1 MKNIK
6 ESILLKFL
14 CYVFIPIMIFILA
27 ISIVDVSIT
36 SQYGQMDG
44 PEEYIETEEFGREYL
59 ISLIY
64 KVEDISKDKK
74 KSKVI
79 EENTLREETS
89 ETSGISESPETSE
102 TSDTSETSEAPETSQ
117 TLNENIYDNYNE
129 IEDESYEYPVYYEVS
144 NYTYSRVS
152 TFINYIIIDKEN
164 GNMFTNIKSNNYPEE
179 INKLKA
185 EKTNWSYQDGNITTN
200 INTINQESA
209 KYITDSYYSVENF
222 EGYEVYSN
230 IDPSSLTYS
239 NSLYVQQVVYDLF
252 KGHENLPAYLIP
264 LSSIL
269 IIVMVVYLIWA
280 TGHEKGKDGIQLNSI
295 DKISYEIISIVIM
308 TIIGMMMSFAV
319 ASVESQ
325 IPQKILVSVFLI
337 CYLIGYACLALWV
350 STTIRRL
357 KAKQFIRSFLTYK
370 VCRWIV
376 VTTKKIFR
384 KVTDKQN
391 TNRKITIIYWGFVG
405 ISVILACTIWSGIG
419 FLILIAF
426 WGWVYYKLVQYNKKI
441 QKINEALKN
450 IYNGNPNV
458 KLNEEELEGTL
469 KNMAKYINDIAGG
482 FTNAI
487 EQSLKSERLKTELIT
502 NVSHD
507 IKTPLTSIINYV
519 DLLKKQEINNAQI
532 EQYIAVLDKKSQRLK
547 KLIEDLVEASKVS
560 SGNVK
565 LNIEIINLKELLNQ
579 TIGEFEDKLE
589 KKNLKIE
596 MDLPNE
602 NVLIKADNRYLYRVI
617 ENVFSNVSKYALEG
631 SRVYINLHKD
641 GNDVNLEIKN
651 ISKDKLNISAE
662 ELMQR
667 FVRGD
672 KSRYTEGSGL
682 GLSIAESLTELQGGK
697 FKIDID
703 GDLFKV
709 ELKWKLI

>member
-1 MKNIK
+1 MENIR

-14 CYVFIPIMIFILA
+14 CYILIPIMIFVLA
-27 ISIVDVSIT
+27 ISIINVSIT
-36 SQYGQMDG
+36 SQYGEMEG

-59 ISLIY
+59 LTLIY
-64 KVEDISKDKK
+64 NVRDIRRDK
-74 KSKVI
+74 SRMQI
-79 EENTLREETS
+79 NTESETASETS
-89 ETSGISESPETSE
+89 ETAVETTEE
-102 TSDTSETSEAPETSQ
+102 TP
-117 TLNENIYDNYNE
+117 YDNYSE
-129 IEDESYEYPVYYEVS
+129 IEDESYEYPVYYEVI
-144 NYTYSRVS
+144 NYNNTMISQY
-152 TFINYIIIDKEN
+152 INYIIIDKEN
-164 GNMFTNIKSNNYPEE
+164 GNMFTNIRSNNYPEE
-179 INKLKA
+179 MNKLKS
-185 EKTNWSYQDGNITTN
+185 EKKNWSYQEGNITTN
-200 INTINQESA
+200 IDSINQEST
-209 KYITDSYYSVENF
+209 KYMTSSTYSTDNF

-230 IDPSSLTYS
+230 IDPSTLNYS
-239 NSLYVQQVVYDLF
+239 NSLYVQQTVYNMF
-252 KGHENLPAYLIP
+252 KGHENLPVYLIP
-264 LSSIL
+264 LSAISI
-269 IIVMVVYLIWA
+269 IIMIVYLIWA
-280 TGHEKGKDGIQLNSI
+280 TGHEKGKEGIQLNSI

-308 TIIGMMMSFAV
+308 LVIGMMMSFVV
-319 ASVESQ
+319 ASIESQ
-325 IPQKILVSVFLI
+325 IPQRILMSVFLL
-337 CYLIGYACLALWV
+337 CYLIGYACLAVWL

-370 VCRWIV
+370 VCRWIK
-376 VTTKKIFR
+376 VTLEKIFR

-391 TNRKITIIYWGFVG
+391 TNRKITIIYWGFVA
-405 ISVILACTIWSGIG
+405 ISIILACFLWSGIG

-426 WGWVYYKLVQYNKKI
+426 WIWAYYKLLQYNKKL
-441 QKINEALKN
+441 QKINESLRN
-450 IYNGNPNV
+450 IYEGNPNV

-469 KNMAKYINDIAGG
+469 KIMAKYINDIAGG

-519 DLLKKQEINNAQI
+519 DLLKKEDIQNAQI

-565 LNIEIINLKELLNQ
+565 LNMEVINLKELLNQ

-589 KKNLKIE
+589 KKNLKME
-596 MDLPNE
+596 MDLPSE

-617 ENVFSNVSKYALEG
+617 ENVFSNISKYALEG
-631 SRVYINLHKD
+631 SRVYIK
-641 GNDVNLEIKN
+641 LEKQKEEVYLEFKN

-709 ELKWKLI
+709 EIKWKNE

>member
-1 MKNIK
+1 MQDIK

-14 CYVFIPIMIFILA
+14 CYILIPIMIFVLA
-27 ISIVDVSIT
+27 VSIIDVSIT
-36 SQYGQMDG
+36 SQYGEMKG
-44 PEEYIETEEFGREYL
+44 PEEYVETEEFGREYL
-59 ISLIY
+59 LTLIY
-64 KVEDISKDKK
+64 NVRDIRRDK
-74 KSKVI
+74 SRMQI
-79 EENTLREETS
+79 NTES
-89 ETSGISESPETSE
+89 ETSSETYETAEEPIEESP
-102 TSDTSETSEAPETSQ
+102 
-117 TLNENIYDNYNE
+117 YDNYSE
-129 IEDESYEYPVYYEVS
+129 IEDESYEYPVYYEIINYRNTMVS
-144 NYTYSRVS
+144 QY
-152 TFINYIIIDKEN
+152 INYIIIDKEN
-164 GNMFTNIKSNNYPEE
+164 GNMFTNIRSNNYPEE
-179 INKLKA
+179 INKLKS
-185 EKTNWSYQDGNITTN
+185 EKTNWSYQDGNIKTN
-200 INTINQESA
+200 IDSINQEST
-209 KYITDSYYSVENF
+209 KYMTSSSYSTDNF

-230 IDPSSLTYS
+230 IDPNTLNYS
-239 NSLYVQQVVYDLF
+239 NSLYVQQTVYNIF
-252 KGHENLPAYLIP
+252 KGHENLPTYLIP
-264 LSSIL
+264 LSAISI
-269 IIVMVVYLIWA
+269 IIMIVYLIWA
-280 TGHEKGKDGIQLNSI
+280 TGHEKGKEGIQLNSI
-295 DKISYEIISIVIM
+295 DRISYEVISIVIM
-308 TIIGMMMSFAV
+308 FVIGMMMSFAI
-319 ASVESQ
+319 ASIESQ
-325 IPQKILVSVFLI
+325 IPKRILISVFLL
-337 CYLIGYACLALWV
+337 CYLIGYACLAVWV

-370 VCRWIV
+370 VCRWIK
-376 VTTKKIFR
+376 VTIEKIFK
-384 KVTDKQN
+384 KVTDKEN
-391 TNRKITIIYWGFVG
+391 TNRKLTIIYWGFVV
-405 ISVILACTIWSGIG
+405 ISIILACFIWSGIG

-426 WGWVYYKLVQYNKKI
+426 WIWAYYKLLQYNKKL
-441 QKINEALKN
+441 QKINEALRN
-450 IYNGNPNV
+450 IYEGNPNV

-469 KNMAKYINDIAGG
+469 KIMAKYINDIAGG

-519 DLLKKQEINNAQI
+519 DLLKKEDINNAQI

-565 LNIEIINLKELLNQ
+565 LNMEVINLKELLNQ
-579 TIGEFEDKLE
+579 SIGEFEDKLE

-617 ENVFSNVSKYALEG
+617 ENVFSNISKYALEG
-631 SRVYINLHKD
+631 SRVYIK
-641 GNDVNLEIKN
+641 LEKQKEEVYLEFKN

-697 FKIDID
+697 FKINID

-709 ELKWKLI
+709 EIKWKSER

>member
-1 MKNIK
+1 MQNAK

-14 CYVFIPIMIFILA
+14 CYIFIPIMIFILA
-27 ISIVDVSIT
+27 ISIIDVSIT
-36 SQYGQMDG
+36 SQYGEMEG

-59 ISLIY
+59 LTLIY
-64 KVEDISKDKK
+64 NVRDIRRDKNRMQMD
-74 KSKVI
+74 I
-79 EENTLREETS
+79 ESESTS
-89 ETSGISESPETSE
+89 ETYETASEITEET
-102 TSDTSETSEAPETSQ
+102 P
-117 TLNENIYDNYNE
+117 YDNYNE
-129 IEDESYEYPVYYEVS
+129 IEDESYEYPVYYEVI
-144 NYTYSRVS
+144 NYNNTRISQY
-152 TFINYIIIDKEN
+152 INYIIIDKEN
-164 GNMFTNIKSNNYPEE
+164 GDMFTNIRSNNYPEE
-179 INKLKA
+179 INKLKS
-185 EKTNWSYQDGNITTN
+185 EKKNWSYQDGNITTN
-200 INTINQESA
+200 INSINQEST
-209 KYITDSYYSVENF
+209 KYMTSSTYSTDNF

-230 IDPSSLTYS
+230 IDPNTLNYS
-239 NSLYVQQVVYDLF
+239 NSLYVQQTVYNMF
-252 KGHENLPAYLIP
+252 KGHENLPTYLIP
-264 LSSIL
+264 LSAISI
-269 IIVMVVYLIWA
+269 IIMIVYLIWA
-280 TGHEKGKDGIQLNSI
+280 TGHEKGKEGIQLNSI

-308 TIIGMMMSFAV
+308 FVIGMMMSFAI

-325 IPQKILVSVFLI
+325 IPQRILMSVFLL
-337 CYLIGYACLALWV
+337 CYLIGYACLAVWV

-370 VCRWIV
+370 VCRWIKI
-376 VTTKKIFR
+376 TIEKIFR
-384 KVTDKQN
+384 KVTDKEN
-391 TNRKITIIYWGFVG
+391 ANRKITIMYWGFVA
-405 ISVILACTIWSGIG
+405 ISIILACTMWSGIG
-419 FLILIAF
+419 LLVLIAF
-426 WGWVYYKLVQYNKKI
+426 WVWTYYKLLQYNKKV
-441 QKINEALKN
+441 QKINEALRN
-450 IYNGNPNV
+450 IYEGNPNV

-469 KNMAKYINDIAGG
+469 KIMAKYINDIAGG

-519 DLLKKQEINNAQI
+519 DLLKKEDINNAQI

-565 LNIEIINLKELLNQ
+565 LNMEVINLKELLNQ
-579 TIGEFEDKLE
+579 TIGEFEDKLD

-617 ENVFSNVSKYALEG
+617 ENVFSNISKYALEG
-631 SRVYINLHKD
+631 SRVYIK
-641 GNDVNLEIKN
+641 LEKQKEEVYLEFKN

-709 ELKWKLI
+709 EIKWKEI

>member
-1 MKNIK
+1 MQNAK

-14 CYVFIPIMIFILA
+14 CYIFIPIMIFILA
-27 ISIVDVSIT
+27 ISIIDVSIT
-36 SQYGQMDG
+36 SQYGEMEG

-59 ISLIY
+59 LTLIY
-64 KVEDISKDKK
+64 NVRDIRRDKNRMQMDME
-74 KSKVI
+74 S
-79 EENTLREETS
+79 ESTS
-89 ETSGISESPETSE
+89 ETYETASEITEET
-102 TSDTSETSEAPETSQ
+102 P
-117 TLNENIYDNYNE
+117 YDNYNE
-129 IEDESYEYPVYYEVS
+129 IEDESYEYPVYYEVI
-144 NYTYSRVS
+144 NYNNTRISQY
-152 TFINYIIIDKEN
+152 INYIIIDKEN
-164 GNMFTNIKSNNYPEE
+164 GDMFTNIRSNNYPEE
-179 INKLKA
+179 INKLKS
-185 EKTNWSYQDGNITTN
+185 EKKNWSYQDGNITTN
-200 INTINQESA
+200 INSINQEST
-209 KYITDSYYSVENF
+209 KYMTSSTYSTDNF

-230 IDPSSLTYS
+230 IDPNTLNYS
-239 NSLYVQQVVYDLF
+239 NSLYVQQTVYNMF
-252 KGHENLPAYLIP
+252 KGHENLPTYLIP
-264 LSSIL
+264 LSAISI
-269 IIVMVVYLIWA
+269 IIMIVYLIWA
-280 TGHEKGKDGIQLNSI
+280 TGHEKGKEGIQLNSI

-308 TIIGMMMSFAV
+308 FVIGMMMSFAI

-325 IPQKILVSVFLI
+325 IPQRILMSVFLL
-337 CYLIGYACLALWV
+337 CYLIGYACLAVWV

-370 VCRWIV
+370 VCRWIKI
-376 VTTKKIFR
+376 TIEKIFR
-384 KVTDKQN
+384 KVTDKEN
-391 TNRKITIIYWGFVG
+391 ANRKITIMYWGFVA
-405 ISVILACTIWSGIG
+405 ISIILACTMWSGIG
-419 FLILIAF
+419 LLVLIAF
-426 WGWVYYKLVQYNKKI
+426 WVWTYYKLLQYNKKV
-441 QKINEALKN
+441 QKINEALRN
-450 IYNGNPNV
+450 IYEGNPNV

-469 KNMAKYINDIAGG
+469 KIMAKYINDIAGG

-519 DLLKKQEINNAQI
+519 DLLKKEDINNAQI

-565 LNIEIINLKELLNQ
+565 LNMEVINLKELLNQ

-617 ENVFSNVSKYALEG
+617 ENVFSNISKYALEG
-631 SRVYINLHKD
+631 SRVYIK
-641 GNDVNLEIKN
+641 LEKQKEEVYLEFKN

-709 ELKWKLI
+709 EIKWKEI

>member
-1 MKNIK
+1 MQNIR

-14 CYVFIPIMIFILA
+14 CYIFIPIMIFVLA
-27 ISIVDVSIT
+27 ISIIDVSIT
-36 SQYGQMDG
+36 SQYGEMEG

-59 ISLIY
+59 LTLIY
-64 KVEDISKDKK
+64 NVRDINRDKSRMQINTESETTSKTYET
-74 KSKVI
+74 VP
-79 EENTLREETS
+79 ETTEET
-89 ETSGISESPETSE
+89 P
-102 TSDTSETSEAPETSQ
+102 
-117 TLNENIYDNYNE
+117 YDNYNE
-129 IEDESYEYPVYYEVS
+129 IEDESYQYPVYYEVI
-144 NYTYSRVS
+144 NYNNTRISQY
-152 TFINYIIIDKEN
+152 INYIIIDKEN
-164 GNMFTNIKSNNYPEE
+164 GNMFTNIRSNNYPEE
-179 INKLKA
+179 INKLKT
-185 EKTNWSYQDGNITTN
+185 EKKNWSYQAGNITTN
-200 INTINQESA
+200 INSINQEST
-209 KYITDSYYSVENF
+209 KYMTSSTYSTDNF

-230 IDPSSLTYS
+230 IDPNTLNYS
-239 NSLYVQQVVYDLF
+239 NSLYVQQTVYNIF
-252 KGHENLPAYLIP
+252 KGHESLPAYLIP
-264 LSSIL
+264 LSAISI
-269 IIVMVVYLIWA
+269 IIMIVYLIWA
-280 TGHEKGKDGIQLNSI
+280 TGHEKGKEGIQLNSI
-295 DKISYEIISIVIM
+295 DRISYEIISIVIM
-308 TIIGMMMSFAV
+308 FVIGMMMSFAI
-319 ASVESQ
+319 ASIETQ
-325 IPQKILVSVFLI
+325 IPQRILMSVFLL
-337 CYLIGYACLALWV
+337 CYLIGYACLAVWV

-357 KAKQFIRSFLTYK
+357 KTKQFIRSFLIYK
-370 VCRWIV
+370 ACKWTK
-376 VTTKKIFR
+376 VTIEKIFK

-391 TNRKITIIYWGFVG
+391 TNRKITIMYWGFVG
-405 ISVILACTIWSGIG
+405 ISIILACTMWSGIG
-419 FLILIAF
+419 LLVLIVF
-426 WGWVYYKLVQYNKKI
+426 WIWVYYKLLQYNKKV
-441 QKINEALKN
+441 QKINEALRN
-450 IYNGNPNV
+450 IYEGNPSV

-469 KNMAKYINDIAGG
+469 KIMAKYINDIAGG

-519 DLLKKQEINNAQI
+519 DLLKKEDINNAQI

-565 LNIEIINLKELLNQ
+565 LNMEIINLKELLNQ
-579 TIGEFEDKLE
+579 TVGEFEDKLE

-617 ENVFSNVSKYALEG
+617 ENVFSNISKYALEG
-631 SRVYINLHKD
+631 SRVYIK
-641 GNDVNLEIKN
+641 LEKQREEVYLEFKN

-709 ELKWKLI
+709 EIKWKSEQ

>member
-1 MKNIK
+1 MQNAK

-14 CYVFIPIMIFILA
+14 CYIFIPIMIFILA
-27 ISIVDVSIT
+27 ISIIDVSIT
-36 SQYGQMDG
+36 SQYGEMEG

-59 ISLIY
+59 LTLIY
-64 KVEDISKDKK
+64 NVRDIRRDKNRMQMD
-74 KSKVI
+74 I
-79 EENTLREETS
+79 ESESTS
-89 ETSGISESPETSE
+89 ETYETASEITEET
-102 TSDTSETSEAPETSQ
+102 P
-117 TLNENIYDNYNE
+117 YDNYNE
-129 IEDESYEYPVYYEVS
+129 IEDESYEYPVYYEVI
-144 NYTYSRVS
+144 NYNNTRISQY
-152 TFINYIIIDKEN
+152 INYIIIDKEN
-164 GNMFTNIKSNNYPEE
+164 GDMFTNIRSNNYPEE
-179 INKLKA
+179 INKLKS
-185 EKTNWSYQDGNITTN
+185 EKKNWSYQDGNITTN
-200 INTINQESA
+200 INSINQEST
-209 KYITDSYYSVENF
+209 KYMTSSTYSTDNF

-230 IDPSSLTYS
+230 IDPNTLNYS
-239 NSLYVQQVVYDLF
+239 NSLYVQQTVYNMF
-252 KGHENLPAYLIP
+252 KGHENLPTYLIP
-264 LSSIL
+264 LSAISI
-269 IIVMVVYLIWA
+269 IIMIVYLIWA
-280 TGHEKGKDGIQLNSI
+280 TGHEKGKEGIQLNSI

-308 TIIGMMMSFAV
+308 FVIGMMMSFAI

-325 IPQKILVSVFLI
+325 IPQRILMSVFLL
-337 CYLIGYACLALWV
+337 CYLIGYACLAVWV

-370 VCRWIV
+370 VCRWIKI
-376 VTTKKIFR
+376 TIEKIFR
-384 KVTDKQN
+384 KVTDKEN
-391 TNRKITIIYWGFVG
+391 ANRKITIMYWGFVV
-405 ISVILACTIWSGIG
+405 ISIILACTMWSGIG
-419 FLILIAF
+419 LLVLIAF
-426 WGWVYYKLVQYNKKI
+426 WVWTYYKLLQYNKKV
-441 QKINEALKN
+441 QKINEALRN
-450 IYNGNPNV
+450 IYEGNPNV

-469 KNMAKYINDIAGG
+469 KIMAKYINDIAGG

-519 DLLKKQEINNAQI
+519 DLLKKEDINNAQI

-565 LNIEIINLKELLNQ
+565 LNMEVINLKELLNQ

-596 MDLPNE
+596 MDLPSE

-617 ENVFSNVSKYALEG
+617 ENVFSNISKYALEG
-631 SRVYINLHKD
+631 SRVYIK
-641 GNDVNLEIKN
+641 LEKQKEEVYLEFKN

-709 ELKWKLI
+709 EIKWKEI

>member
-1 MKNIK
+1 MENIR

-14 CYVFIPIMIFILA
+14 CYILIPIMIFILA
-27 ISIVDVSIT
+27 ISIIDVSIT
-36 SQYGQMDG
+36 SQYGEMEG
-44 PEEYIETEEFGREYL
+44 PEEYAETEEFGMEYL
-59 ISLIY
+59 ATLIH
-64 KVEDISKDKK
+64 DIRNIKKDKSQLGK
-74 KSKVI
+74 VTEETTSK
-79 EENTLREETS
+79 TYEETS
-89 ETSGISESPETSE
+89 EMANET
-102 TSDTSETSEAPETSQ
+102 P
-117 TLNENIYDNYNE
+117 YDNYSE
-129 IEDESYEYPVYYEVS
+129 IEDESYDYPVYYEIS
-144 NYTYSRVS
+144 NYNNTRISQY
-152 TFINYIIIDKEN
+152 INYIIIDKEN
-164 GNMFTNIKSNNYPEE
+164 KNMFTNIKSNNYPEE
-179 INKLKA
+179 INKLKT
-185 EKTNWSYQDGNITTN
+185 EKTNWSYQDGNIMTN

-209 KYITDSYYSVENF
+209 KYITSSYYSVDNF

-230 IDPSSLTYS
+230 IDPSTLSYS
-239 NSLYVQQVVYDLF
+239 NSLYVQQTVYNIF
-252 KGHENLPAYLIP
+252 KGHENLPTYLIP
-264 LSSIL
+264 LSTIS
-269 IIVMVVYLIWA
+269 IIVMIVYLIWA
-280 TGHEKGKDGIQLNSI
+280 TGHERGKEGIALNSI

-308 TIIGMMMSFAV
+308 FVIGMMMSFAL
-319 ASVESQ
+319 ASIETQ
-325 IPQKILVSVFLI
+325 IPQKILVSVFLL
-337 CYLIGYACLALWV
+337 CYLIGYACLAVWV

-370 VCRWIV
+370 VCRWIKIMV
-376 VTTKKIFR
+376 EKIFR
-384 KVTDKQN
+384 RVTDKEN
-391 TNRKITIIYWGFVG
+391 TNRKVTIIYWGFVA
-405 ISVILACTIWSGIG
+405 ISIILACFIWSGIG

-426 WGWVYYKLVQYNKKI
+426 WIWAYYKLLQYNKKI
-441 QKINEALKN
+441 QKINEALRN
-450 IYNGNPNV
+450 IYEGNPNV

-469 KNMAKYINDIAGG
+469 KIMAKYINDIAGG

-519 DLLKKQEINNAQI
+519 DLLKKEDIQNAQI

-565 LNIEIINLKELLNQ
+565 LNMEVINLKELLNQ
-579 TIGEFEDKLE
+579 TVGEFEDKLE

-602 NVLIKADNRYLYRVI
+602 NMLIKADNRYLYRVI
-617 ENVFSNVSKYALEG
+617 ENVFSNISKYALEG
-631 SRVYINLHKD
+631 SRVYIK
-641 GNDVNLEIKN
+641 LEKQKEEVYLEFKN

-709 ELKWKLI
+709 EIKWKSEQ

>member
-1 MKNIK
+1 MQNVK
-6 ESILLKFL
+6 EFVLLKFL
-14 CYVFIPIMIFILA
+14 CYILIPIMIFVLA
-27 ISIVDVSIT
+27 ISIIDVSIT
-36 SQYGQMDG
+36 SQYGEMEG

-59 ISLIY
+59 LTLIY
-64 KVEDISKDKK
+64 KVQDINDDK
-74 KSKVI
+74 
-79 EENTLREETS
+79 EEQRINQKTTNTSPTSGMTSESYLTASDTNTETS
-89 ETSGISESPETSE
+89 V
-102 TSDTSETSEAPETSQ
+102 DTSLEKESRNSFSH
-117 TLNENIYDNYNE
+117 YNE
-129 IEDESYEYPVYYEVS
+129 IEDESYEYLVYYEVI
-144 NYTYSRVS
+144 NYNS
-152 TFINYIIIDKEN
+152 TMISQYINYIIIDKET
-164 GNMFTNIKSNNYPEE
+164 GNMFTNIRSNNYPEE
-179 INKLKA
+179 INKLKN
-185 EKTNWSYQDGNITTN
+185 EKTNWSYQDGKITTN
-200 INTINQESA
+200 INMINQEST
-209 KYITDSYYSVENF
+209 KYMTSSTYSTDNF

-230 IDPSSLTYS
+230 IDPSTLNYS
-239 NSLYVQQVVYDLF
+239 NSLYVQQTVYNMF
-252 KGHENLPAYLIP
+252 KGHENLPVYLIP
-264 LSSIL
+264 LSAISI
-269 IIVMVVYLIWA
+269 IIMIVYLIWA
-280 TGHEKGKDGIQLNSI
+280 TGHEKGKEGIQLNSI

-308 TIIGMMMSFAV
+308 FVIGMMMSFAV

-325 IPQKILVSVFLI
+325 IPQRILMSVFLL
-337 CYLIGYACLALWV
+337 CYLIGYACLAVWV

-370 VCRWIV
+370 VCRWIK
-376 VTTKKIFR
+376 VTIQKIFK

-391 TNRKITIIYWGFVG
+391 TNRKITIMYWGFVV
-405 ISVILACTIWSGIG
+405 ISIILACTMWSGIG
-419 FLILIAF
+419 LLVLIAF
-426 WGWVYYKLVQYNKKI
+426 WIWTYYKLLQYNKKL
-441 QKINEALKN
+441 QKINEALRN
-450 IYNGNPNV
+450 IYEGNPNV

-469 KNMAKYINDIAGG
+469 KIMAKYINDIAGG

-519 DLLKKQEINNAQI
+519 DLLKKEEINNAQI

-565 LNIEIINLKELLNQ
+565 LNMEIINLKELLNQ

-602 NVLIKADNRYLYRVI
+602 NVLITADNRYLYRVI
-617 ENVFSNVSKYALEG
+617 ENVFSNISKYALEG
-631 SRVYINLHKD
+631 SRVYIK
-641 GNDVNLEIKN
+641 LEKQKEEVYLEFKN

-709 ELKWKLI
+709 EIKWKSER

>member
-1 MKNIK
+1 MQNVK

-14 CYVFIPIMIFILA
+14 CYIFIPIMIFILSV
-27 ISIVDVSIT
+27 SIIDVSIT
-36 SQYGQMDG
+36 SQYGDMEG

-59 ISLIY
+59 LTLIY
-64 KVEDISKDKK
+64 NVRDIRRDKNRMQMD
-74 KSKVI
+74 I
-79 EENTLREETS
+79 ESESTS
-89 ETSGISESPETSE
+89 ETYETASE
-102 TSDTSETSEAPETSQ
+102 TTEETP
-117 TLNENIYDNYNE
+117 YDNYNE
-129 IEDESYEYPVYYEVS
+129 IEDESYEYPVYYEVI
-144 NYTYSRVS
+144 NYNNTRISQY
-152 TFINYIIIDKEN
+152 INYIIIDKGN
-164 GNMFTNIKSNNYPEE
+164 GNMFTNIRSNNYPEE

-185 EKTNWSYQDGNITTN
+185 EKKNWSYQDGNITTN
-200 INTINQESA
+200 IDSINQEST
-209 KYITDSYYSVENF
+209 KYMTSSSYSTDNF

-230 IDPSSLTYS
+230 IDPNTLNYS
-239 NSLYVQQVVYDLF
+239 NSLYVQQTVYNMF
-252 KGHENLPAYLIP
+252 KGHENLPTYLIP
-264 LSSIL
+264 LSAISI
-269 IIVMVVYLIWA
+269 IIMIVYLIWA
-280 TGHEKGKDGIQLNSI
+280 TGHEKGKEGIQLNSI

-308 TIIGMMMSFAV
+308 FVIGMMMSFAI

-325 IPQKILVSVFLI
+325 IPQRILMSVFLL
-337 CYLIGYACLALWV
+337 CYLIGYACLAVWL

-370 VCRWIV
+370 VCRWIKI
-376 VTTKKIFR
+376 TIEKIFR
-384 KVTDKQN
+384 KVTDKEN
-391 TNRKITIIYWGFVG
+391 ANRKITIMYWGFVV
-405 ISVILACTIWSGIG
+405 ISIILACTMWSGIG
-419 FLILIAF
+419 LLVLIAF
-426 WGWVYYKLVQYNKKI
+426 WIWTYYKLLQYNKKV
-441 QKINEALKN
+441 QKINEALRN
-450 IYNGNPNV
+450 IYEGNPNV
-458 KLNEEELEGTL
+458 KLKEEELEGTL
-469 KNMAKYINDIAGG
+469 KIMAKYINDIAGG

-519 DLLKKQEINNAQI
+519 DLLKKEDINNAQI

-565 LNIEIINLKELLNQ
+565 LNMEVINLKELLNQ

-596 MDLPNE
+596 MDLPSE

-617 ENVFSNVSKYALEG
+617 ENVFSNISKYALEG
-631 SRVYINLHKD
+631 SRVYIK
-641 GNDVNLEIKN
+641 LEKQKEEVYLEFKN

-682 GLSIAESLTELQGGK
+682 GLSIAQSLTELQGGK

-709 ELKWKLI
+709 EIKWKSEQ

>member
-1 MKNIK
+1 MENIR

-14 CYVFIPIMIFILA
+14 CYILIPIMIFILA
-27 ISIVDVSIT
+27 ISIIDVSIT
-36 SQYGQMDG
+36 SQYGEMEG
-44 PEEYIETEEFGREYL
+44 PEEYAETEEFGMEYL
-59 ISLIY
+59 ATLIH
-64 KVEDISKDKK
+64 DIRNIKKDKSQLGK
-74 KSKVI
+74 VTEETTSK
-79 EENTLREETS
+79 TYEETS
-89 ETSGISESPETSE
+89 EMANET
-102 TSDTSETSEAPETSQ
+102 P
-117 TLNENIYDNYNE
+117 YDNYSE
-129 IEDESYEYPVYYEVS
+129 IEDESYDYPVYYEIS
-144 NYTYSRVS
+144 NYNNTRISQY
-152 TFINYIIIDKEN
+152 INYIIIDKEN
-164 GNMFTNIKSNNYPEE
+164 KNMFTNIKSNNYPEE
-179 INKLKA
+179 INKLKT
-185 EKTNWSYQDGNITTN
+185 EKTNWSYQDGNIMTN

-209 KYITDSYYSVENF
+209 KYITSSYYSVDNF

-230 IDPSSLTYS
+230 IDPSTLSYS
-239 NSLYVQQVVYDLF
+239 NSLYVQQTVYNIF
-252 KGHENLPAYLIP
+252 KGHENLPTYLIP
-264 LSSIL
+264 LSTIS
-269 IIVMVVYLIWA
+269 IIVMIVYLIWA
-280 TGHEKGKDGIQLNSI
+280 TGHERGKEGIALNSI

-308 TIIGMMMSFAV
+308 FVIGMMMSFAL
-319 ASVESQ
+319 ASIETQ
-325 IPQKILVSVFLI
+325 IPQKILVSVFLL
-337 CYLIGYACLALWV
+337 CYLIGYACLAVWV

-370 VCRWIV
+370 VCRWIKIMV
-376 VTTKKIFR
+376 EKIFR
-384 KVTDKQN
+384 RVTDKEN
-391 TNRKITIIYWGFVG
+391 TNRKVTIIYWGFVA
-405 ISVILACTIWSGIG
+405 ISIILACFIWSGIG

-426 WGWVYYKLVQYNKKI
+426 WIWAYYKLLQYNKKI
-441 QKINEALKN
+441 QKINEALRN
-450 IYNGNPNV
+450 IYEGNPNV

-469 KNMAKYINDIAGG
+469 KIMAKYINDIAGG

-519 DLLKKQEINNAQI
+519 DLLKKEDIQNAQI

-565 LNIEIINLKELLNQ
+565 LNMEVINVKELLNQ
-579 TIGEFEDKLE
+579 TVGEFEDKLE

-617 ENVFSNVSKYALEG
+617 ENVFSNISKYALEG
-631 SRVYINLHKD
+631 SRVYIK
-641 GNDVNLEIKN
+641 LEKQKEEVYLEFKN

-709 ELKWKLI
+709 EIKWKSER

>member
-1 MKNIK
+1 MENIR

-14 CYVFIPIMIFILA
+14 CYILIPIMIFILA
-27 ISIVDVSIT
+27 ISIIDVSIT
-36 SQYGQMDG
+36 SQYGEMEG
-44 PEEYIETEEFGREYL
+44 PEEYAETEEFGMEYL
-59 ISLIY
+59 ATLIY
-64 KVEDISKDKK
+64 DFKNIKKDK
-74 KSKVI
+74 SQLGKV
-79 EENTLREETS
+79 TEETAS
-89 ETSGISESPETSE
+89 KTYEEASGMENETP
-102 TSDTSETSEAPETSQ
+102 
-117 TLNENIYDNYNE
+117 YDNYSE
-129 IEDESYEYPVYYEVS
+129 IEDESYDYPVYYEIS
-144 NYTYSRVS
+144 NYNNTRISQY
-152 TFINYIIIDKEN
+152 INYIIIDKEN
-164 GNMFTNIKSNNYPEE
+164 KNMFTNIKSNNYPEE
-179 INKLKA
+179 INKLKT
-185 EKTNWSYQDGNITTN
+185 EKTNWSYQDGNIMTN

-209 KYITDSYYSVENF
+209 KYITSSYYSVDNF

-230 IDPSSLTYS
+230 IDPSTLSYS
-239 NSLYVQQVVYDLF
+239 NSLYVQQTVYNIF
-252 KGHENLPAYLIP
+252 KGHENLPTYLIP
-264 LSSIL
+264 LSTIS
-269 IIVMVVYLIWA
+269 IIVMIVYLIWA
-280 TGHEKGKDGIQLNSI
+280 TGHERGKEGIALNSI

-308 TIIGMMMSFAV
+308 FVIGMMMSFAL
-319 ASVESQ
+319 ASIETQ
-325 IPQKILVSVFLI
+325 IPQKILVSVFLL
-337 CYLIGYACLALWV
+337 CYLIGYACLAVWV

-370 VCRWIV
+370 VCRWIK
-376 VTTKKIFR
+376 VTLEKIFR

-391 TNRKITIIYWGFVG
+391 TNRKITIIYWGFVA
-405 ISVILACTIWSGIG
+405 ISIILACFLWSGIG

-426 WGWVYYKLVQYNKKI
+426 WIWAYYKLLQYNKKL
-441 QKINEALKN
+441 QKINEALRN
-450 IYNGNPNV
+450 IYEGNPNV

-469 KNMAKYINDIAGG
+469 KIMAKYINDIAGG

-519 DLLKKQEINNAQI
+519 DLLKKEEINNAQI

-565 LNIEIINLKELLNQ
+565 LNMEVINLKELLNQ
-579 TIGEFEDKLE
+579 TVGEFEDKLE

-617 ENVFSNVSKYALEG
+617 ENVFSNISKYALEG
-631 SRVYINLHKD
+631 SRVYIK
-641 GNDVNLEIKN
+641 LEKQKEEVYLEFKN

-709 ELKWKLI
+709 EIKWKSER

>member
-1 MKNIK
+1 MQNIK

-14 CYVFIPIMIFILA
+14 CYIFIPIMIFILA
-27 ISIVDVSIT
+27 ISVIDVSIT

-59 ISLIY
+59 MTLISN
-64 KVEDISKDKK
+64 VQDINHNKRRIK
-74 KSKVI
+74 
-79 EENTLREETS
+79 TS
-89 ETSGISESPETSE
+89 
-102 TSDTSETSEAPETSQ
+102 SDVSETSESMSGEELADSDISTDLETKKQSKIK
-117 TLNENIYDNYNE
+117 ENLYDNYSE
-129 IEDESYEYPVYYEVS
+129 IDDESYEHPVYYETIHYS
-144 NYTYSRVS
+144 NTRLSPY
-152 TFINYIIIDKEN
+152 INYIIIDKETK
-164 GNMFTNIKSNNYPEE
+164 NMFTNIRSNNYPEE
-179 INKLKA
+179 INKLKS
-185 EKTNWSYQDGNITTN
+185 EKTNWSYQDGNVLTN
-200 INTINQESA
+200 IDTINQESV
-209 KYITDSYYSVENF
+209 KYITSSYYSVDNF

-252 KGHENLPAYLIP
+252 KGHENLPTYLIP
-264 LSSIL
+264 LTSIST
-269 IIVMVVYLIWA
+269 IIMIVYLIWA
-280 TGHEKGKDGIQLNSI
+280 TGHEKGKDGIQLSSI
-295 DKISYEIISIVIM
+295 DKISYEFISIVFITIM
-308 TIIGMMMSFAV
+308 GIMMSFAI
-319 ASVESQ
+319 ASIESQ

-376 VTTKKIFR
+376 VTTKKLFR

-426 WGWVYYKLVQYNKKI
+426 WGWVYYKLLQYNKKI
-441 QKINEALKN
+441 QKINEALRN
-450 IYNGNPNV
+450 IYEGNPNV

-469 KNMAKYINDIAGG
+469 KIMAKYINDIAGG

-565 LNIEIINLKELLNQ
+565 LNIETINLKELLNQ

-631 SRVYINLHKD
+631 SRVYIKLYKNS
-641 GNDVNLEIKN
+641 NDVNLEIKN

-697 FKIDID
+697 FKIYID

>member
-1 MKNIK
+1 MQNAK

-14 CYVFIPIMIFILA
+14 CYIFIPIMIFILA
-27 ISIVDVSIT
+27 ISIIDVSIT
-36 SQYGQMDG
+36 SQYGEMEG

-59 ISLIY
+59 LTLIY
-64 KVEDISKDKK
+64 NVRDIRRDKNRMQMD
-74 KSKVI
+74 I
-79 EENTLREETS
+79 ESESTS
-89 ETSGISESPETSE
+89 ETYETASEITEET
-102 TSDTSETSEAPETSQ
+102 P
-117 TLNENIYDNYNE
+117 YDNYNE
-129 IEDESYEYPVYYEVS
+129 IEDESYEYSVYYEVI
-144 NYTYSRVS
+144 NYNNTRISQY
-152 TFINYIIIDKEN
+152 INYIIIDKEN
-164 GNMFTNIKSNNYPEE
+164 GDMFTNIRSNNYPEE
-179 INKLKA
+179 INKLKS
-185 EKTNWSYQDGNITTN
+185 EKKNWSYQDGNITTN
-200 INTINQESA
+200 INSINQEST
-209 KYITDSYYSVENF
+209 KYMTSSTYSTDNF

-230 IDPSSLTYS
+230 IDPNTLNYS
-239 NSLYVQQVVYDLF
+239 NSLYVQQTVYNMF
-252 KGHENLPAYLIP
+252 KGHENLPTYLIP
-264 LSSIL
+264 LSAISI
-269 IIVMVVYLIWA
+269 IIMIVYLIWA
-280 TGHEKGKDGIQLNSI
+280 TGHEKGKEGIQLNSI

-308 TIIGMMMSFAV
+308 FVIGMMMSFAI

-325 IPQKILVSVFLI
+325 IPQRILMSVFLL
-337 CYLIGYACLALWV
+337 CYLIGYACLAVWV

-370 VCRWIV
+370 ICRWIKI
-376 VTTKKIFR
+376 TIEKIFR
-384 KVTDKQN
+384 KVTDKEN
-391 TNRKITIIYWGFVG
+391 ANRKITIMYWGFVV
-405 ISVILACTIWSGIG
+405 ISIILACTMWSGIG
-419 FLILIAF
+419 LLVLIAF
-426 WGWVYYKLVQYNKKI
+426 WIWTYYKLLQYNKKV
-441 QKINEALKN
+441 QKINEALRN
-450 IYNGNPNV
+450 IYEGNPNV

-469 KNMAKYINDIAGG
+469 KIMAKYINDIAGG

-519 DLLKKQEINNAQI
+519 DLLKKEEINNAQI

-565 LNIEIINLKELLNQ
+565 LNMEVINLKELLNQ
-579 TIGEFEDKLE
+579 TIGEFEDKLD

-617 ENVFSNVSKYALEG
+617 ENVFSNISKYALEG
-631 SRVYINLHKD
+631 SRVYIK
-641 GNDVNLEIKN
+641 LEKQKEEVYLEFKN

-709 ELKWKLI
+709 EIKWKEI

>member
-1 MKNIK
+1 MQEIK

-14 CYVFIPIMIFILA
+14 CYILIPIMIFVLV
-27 ISIVDVSIT
+27 ISMIDVSIT
-36 SQYGQMDG
+36 SQYGEMEG

-59 ISLIY
+59 LTLIY
-64 KVEDISKDKK
+64 KVQDIYGDKK
-74 KSKVI
+74 ERSNISVNK
-79 EENTLREETS
+79 ENS
-89 ETSGISESPETSE
+89 NPF
-102 TSDTSETSEAPETSQ
+102 
-117 TLNENIYDNYNE
+117 NHYDE
-129 IEDESYEYPVYYEVS
+129 IEDKSYEHPVYYEVINYS
-144 NYTYSRVS
+144 NTMVS
-152 TFINYIIIDKEN
+152 QYINYIIIDKEN
-164 GNMFTNIKSNNYPEE
+164 GNMFTNIRSNNYPEE
-179 INKLKA
+179 IDKLKT

-200 INTINQESA
+200 INAINQEST
-209 KYITDSYYSVENF
+209 KYMTSSSYSTDNL
-222 EGYEVYSN
+222 EGYDVYSN
-230 IDPSSLTYS
+230 IDPNMLSYS
-239 NSLYVQQVVYDLF
+239 NSLYVQQTVYNIF

-264 LSSIL
+264 LSAISI
-269 IIVMVVYLIWA
+269 IIMIVYLIWA
-280 TGHEKGKDGIQLNSI
+280 TGHEKGKEGIQLNSI
-295 DKISYEIISIVIM
+295 DRISYEVISIVIM
-308 TIIGMMMSFAV
+308 FVIGMMMSFAV

-325 IPQKILVSVFLI
+325 IPQKILISVFLL
-337 CYLIGYACLALWV
+337 CYLIGYACLAVWV
-350 STTIRRL
+350 STTIRRI
-357 KAKQFIRSFLTYK
+357 KAKQFFRSFLTYK
-370 VCRWIV
+370 VCRWIK
-376 VTTKKIFR
+376 VTIEKIFR
-384 KVTDKQN
+384 KVTDKEN
-391 TNRKITIIYWGFVG
+391 TNRKITIIYWGFVV
-405 ISVILACTIWSGIG
+405 ISIILACTMWSGIG
-419 FLILIAF
+419 LLILIAF
-426 WGWVYYKLVQYNKKI
+426 WIWAYYKLLQYNKKI
-441 QKINEALKN
+441 QKINEALRN
-450 IYNGNPNV
+450 IYEGNPNV
-458 KLNEEELEGTL
+458 KLNEQELEGTL
-469 KNMAKYINDIAGG
+469 KIMAKYINDIAGG

-519 DLLKKQEINNAQI
+519 DLLKKEDIQNAQI

-565 LNIEIINLKELLNQ
+565 LNMEVINLKELLNQ

-596 MDLPNE
+596 MNLPNE
-602 NVLIKADNRYLYRVI
+602 NILIKADNRYLYRVI
-617 ENVFSNVSKYALEG
+617 ENVFSNISKYALEG
-631 SRVYINLHKD
+631 SRVYIK
-641 GNDVNLEIKN
+641 LEKQKEEVFLEFKN

-709 ELKWKLI
+709 EIKWKSEQ

>member
-1 MKNIK
+1 MGNVR

-14 CYVFIPIMIFILA
+14 CYILIPVMIFILA
-27 ISIVDVSIT
+27 ISIIDVSIT
-36 SQYGQMDG
+36 SQYGEMEG
-44 PEEYIETEEFGREYL
+44 PEEYIETEEFGMEYL
-59 ISLIY
+59 ATLIY
-64 KVEDISKDKK
+64 DIRNIKKDKNQLG
-74 KSKVI
+74 KV
-79 EENTLREETS
+79 TEETAS
-89 ETSGISESPETSE
+89 KTYEEASGMENETP
-102 TSDTSETSEAPETSQ
+102 
-117 TLNENIYDNYNE
+117 YDNYSE
-129 IEDESYEYPVYYEVS
+129 IEDESYDYPVYYEIS
-144 NYTYSRVS
+144 NYNNTRISQY
-152 TFINYIIIDKEN
+152 INYIIIDKEN
-164 GNMFTNIKSNNYPEE
+164 KNMFTNIKSNNYPEE
-179 INKLKA
+179 INKLKT
-185 EKTNWSYQDGNITTN
+185 EKTNWSYQDGNIMTN

-209 KYITDSYYSVENF
+209 KYITSSYYSVDNF

-230 IDPSSLTYS
+230 IDPSTLSYS
-239 NSLYVQQVVYDLF
+239 NSLYVQQTVYNIF
-252 KGHENLPAYLIP
+252 KGHENLPTYLIP
-264 LSSIL
+264 LSTIS
-269 IIVMVVYLIWA
+269 IIVMIVYLIWA
-280 TGHEKGKDGIQLNSI
+280 TGHERGKEGIALNSI

-308 TIIGMMMSFAV
+308 FVIGMMMSFAL
-319 ASVESQ
+319 ASIETQ
-325 IPQKILVSVFLI
+325 IPQKILVSVFLL
-337 CYLIGYACLALWV
+337 CYLIGYACLAVWV

-370 VCRWIV
+370 VCRWIK
-376 VTTKKIFR
+376 VTLEKIFR

-391 TNRKITIIYWGFVG
+391 TNRKITIIYWGFVA
-405 ISVILACTIWSGIG
+405 ISIILACFLWSGIG
-419 FLILIAF
+419 FLILISF
-426 WGWVYYKLVQYNKKI
+426 WIWAYYKLLQYNKKL
-441 QKINEALKN
+441 QKINEALRN
-450 IYNGNPNV
+450 IYEGNPNV

-469 KNMAKYINDIAGG
+469 KIMAKYINDIAGG

-519 DLLKKQEINNAQI
+519 DLLKKEDIQNAQI

-565 LNIEIINLKELLNQ
+565 LNMEVINVKELLNQ

-617 ENVFSNVSKYALEG
+617 ENVFSNISKYALEG
-631 SRVYINLHKD
+631 SRVYIK
-641 GNDVNLEIKN
+641 LEKQKEEVYLEFKN

-709 ELKWKLI
+709 EIKWKSEQ

>member
-1 MKNIK
+1 MQDIK

-14 CYVFIPIMIFILA
+14 CYILIPIMIFVLA
-27 ISIVDVSIT
+27 VSIIDVSIT
-36 SQYGQMDG
+36 SQYGEMKG
-44 PEEYIETEEFGREYL
+44 PEEYVETEEFGREYL
-59 ISLIY
+59 LTLIY
-64 KVEDISKDKK
+64 NVRDIRRDK
-74 KSKVI
+74 SRMQI
-79 EENTLREETS
+79 NTES
-89 ETSGISESPETSE
+89 ETSSETYETAEEPIEESP
-102 TSDTSETSEAPETSQ
+102 
-117 TLNENIYDNYNE
+117 YDNYSE
-129 IEDESYEYPVYYEVS
+129 IEDESYEYPVYYEVI
-144 NYTYSRVS
+144 NYRNTMVS
-152 TFINYIIIDKEN
+152 QYINYIIIDKEN
-164 GNMFTNIKSNNYPEE
+164 GNMFTNIRSNNYPEE
-179 INKLKA
+179 INKLKS
-185 EKTNWSYQDGNITTN
+185 EKTNWSYQDGNIKTN
-200 INTINQESA
+200 IDSINQVST
-209 KYITDSYYSVENF
+209 KYMTSSTYSTDNL

-230 IDPSSLTYS
+230 IDPNTLNYS
-239 NSLYVQQVVYDLF
+239 NSLYVQQTVYNIF
-252 KGHENLPAYLIP
+252 KGHENLPTYLIP
-264 LSSIL
+264 LSAISI
-269 IIVMVVYLIWA
+269 IIMIVYLIWA
-280 TGHEKGKDGIQLNSI
+280 TGHEKGKEGIQLNSI
-295 DKISYEIISIVIM
+295 DRISYEVISIVIM
-308 TIIGMMMSFAV
+308 FVIGMMMSFAI
-319 ASVESQ
+319 ASIESQ
-325 IPQKILVSVFLI
+325 IPKRILISVFLL
-337 CYLIGYACLALWV
+337 CYLIGYACLAVWV

-370 VCRWIV
+370 VCRWIK
-376 VTTKKIFR
+376 VTIEKIFK
-384 KVTDKQN
+384 KVTDKEN
-391 TNRKITIIYWGFVG
+391 TNRKLTIIYWGFVV
-405 ISVILACTIWSGIG
+405 ISIILACFIWSGIG

-426 WGWVYYKLVQYNKKI
+426 WIWAYYKLLQYNKKL
-441 QKINEALKN
+441 QKINEALRN
-450 IYNGNPNV
+450 IYEGNPNV

-469 KNMAKYINDIAGG
+469 KIMAKYINDIAGG

-519 DLLKKQEINNAQI
+519 DLLKKEDINNAQI

-565 LNIEIINLKELLNQ
+565 LNMEVINLKELLNQ
-579 TIGEFEDKLE
+579 SIGEFEDKLE

-617 ENVFSNVSKYALEG
+617 ENVFSNISKYALEG
-631 SRVYINLHKD
+631 SRVYIK
-641 GNDVNLEIKN
+641 LEKQKEEVYLEFKN

-697 FKIDID
+697 FKINID

-709 ELKWKLI
+709 EIKWKSER

>member
-1 MKNIK
+1 MQNIK

-14 CYVFIPIMIFILA
+14 CYIFIPIMIFILS
-27 ISIVDVSIT
+27 ISIIDVSIT
-36 SQYGQMDG
+36 SQYGEMGG
-44 PEEYIETEEFGREYL
+44 PEEYIETEEFGIEYL
-59 ISLIY
+59 LTLIY
-64 KVEDISKDKK
+64 NVRDIRRDK
-74 KSKVI
+74 SRIQV
-79 EENTLREETS
+79 NTERQSTSTTYETA
-89 ETSGISESPETSE
+89 
-102 TSDTSETSEAPETSQ
+102 SEATNETP
-117 TLNENIYDNYNE
+117 YDNYSE
-129 IEDESYEYPVYYEVS
+129 IEDESYEYPVYYEVINNNNTMIS
-144 NYTYSRVS
+144 QY
-152 TFINYIIIDKEN
+152 INYIIIDKEN
-164 GNMFTNIKSNNYPEE
+164 GSMFTNIRSNNYPEE
-179 INKLKA
+179 INKLKT
-185 EKTNWSYQDGNITTN
+185 EKTNWSYQDGKITTN
-200 INTINQESA
+200 INMINQEST
-209 KYITDSYYSVENF
+209 KYMTSSSYSTDNF

-230 IDPSSLTYS
+230 IDPSALSYS
-239 NSLYVQQVVYDLF
+239 NSLYVQQTVYNIF

-264 LSSIL
+264 LSAIS
-269 IIVMVVYLIWA
+269 IIVMIVYLIWA
-280 TGHEKGKDGIQLNSI
+280 TGHEKGKEGIQLNSI
-295 DKISYEIISIVIM
+295 DRISYEIISIVIM
-308 TIIGMMMSFAV
+308 FVIAMMMSFAI
-319 ASVESQ
+319 ASIETQ
-325 IPQKILVSVFLI
+325 IPQRILISVFLL
-337 CYLIGYACLALWV
+337 CYLIGYACLVVWV

-370 VCRWIV
+370 VCRWLK
-376 VTTKKIFR
+376 VTIEKVFR

-391 TNRKITIIYWGFVG
+391 TNRKITIIYWGFVV
-405 ISVILACTIWSGIG
+405 ISIILACFGWSGIG
-419 FLILIAF
+419 LLILIAF
-426 WGWVYYKLVQYNKKI
+426 WIWAYYKLLQYNKKL
-441 QKINEALKN
+441 QKINEALRN
-450 IYNGNPNV
+450 IYEGNPNV

-469 KNMAKYINDIAGG
+469 KIMAKYINDIAGG

-519 DLLKKQEINNAQI
+519 DLLKKEDINNAQI

-565 LNIEIINLKELLNQ
+565 LNIEVINLKELLNQ
-579 TIGEFEDKLE
+579 AVGEFEDKLE
-589 KKNLKIE
+589 KKNLKVE

-617 ENVFSNVSKYALEG
+617 ENVFSNISKYALEG
-631 SRVYINLHKD
+631 SRVYIK
-641 GNDVNLEIKN
+641 LEKQKEEVYLEFKN

-709 ELKWKLI
+709 EIKWKSER

>member
-1 MKNIK
+1 MENIR

-14 CYVFIPIMIFILA
+14 CYILIPIMIFILA
-27 ISIVDVSIT
+27 ISIIDVSIT
-36 SQYGQMDG
+36 SQYGEMEG
-44 PEEYIETEEFGREYL
+44 PEEYIETEEFGMEYL
-59 ISLIY
+59 ATLIY
-64 KVEDISKDKK
+64 DIRNIKKDKNQLG
-74 KSKVI
+74 KV
-79 EENTLREETS
+79 TEETAS
-89 ETSGISESPETSE
+89 KTYEEASGMENETP
-102 TSDTSETSEAPETSQ
+102 
-117 TLNENIYDNYNE
+117 YDNYSE
-129 IEDESYEYPVYYEVS
+129 IEDESYDYPVYYEIS
-144 NYTYSRVS
+144 NYNNTRISQY
-152 TFINYIIIDKEN
+152 INYIIIDKEN

-179 INKLKA
+179 INKLKT
-185 EKTNWSYQDGNITTN
+185 EKTNWSYQDGNIMTN

-209 KYITDSYYSVENF
+209 KYITSSYYSVDNF

-230 IDPSSLTYS
+230 IDPSTLSYS
-239 NSLYVQQVVYDLF
+239 NSLYVQQTVYNIF
-252 KGHENLPAYLIP
+252 KGHENLPTYLIP
-264 LSSIL
+264 LSTIS
-269 IIVMVVYLIWA
+269 IIVMIVYLIWA
-280 TGHEKGKDGIQLNSI
+280 TGHERGKEGIALNSI

-308 TIIGMMMSFAV
+308 FVIGMMMSFAL
-319 ASVESQ
+319 ASIETQ
-325 IPQKILVSVFLI
+325 IPQKILVSVFLL
-337 CYLIGYACLALWV
+337 CYLIGYACLAVWV

-370 VCRWIV
+370 VCRWIK
-376 VTTKKIFR
+376 VTLEKIFR

-391 TNRKITIIYWGFVG
+391 TNRKITIIYWGFVA
-405 ISVILACTIWSGIG
+405 ISIILACFLWSGIG

-426 WGWVYYKLVQYNKKI
+426 WIWAYYKLLQYNKKL
-441 QKINEALKN
+441 QKINEALRN
-450 IYNGNPNV
+450 IYEGNPNV

-469 KNMAKYINDIAGG
+469 KIMAKYINDIAGG

-519 DLLKKQEINNAQI
+519 DLLKKEEINNAQI

-565 LNIEIINLKELLNQ
+565 LNMEVINVKELLNQ

-617 ENVFSNVSKYALEG
+617 ENVFSNISKYALEG
-631 SRVYINLHKD
+631 SRVYIK
-641 GNDVNLEIKN
+641 LEKQKEEVYLEFKN

-709 ELKWKLI
+709 EIKWKSEQ

>member
-1 MKNIK
+1 MQNIR

-14 CYVFIPIMIFILA
+14 CYIFIPIMIFVLA
-27 ISIVDVSIT
+27 ISIIDVSIT
-36 SQYGQMDG
+36 SQYGEMEG

-59 ISLIY
+59 LTLIY
-64 KVEDISKDKK
+64 NVRDINRDK
-74 KSKVI
+74 SRMQI
-79 EENTLREETS
+79 NTESETTS
-89 ETSGISESPETSE
+89 ETYETVPETTEE
-102 TSDTSETSEAPETSQ
+102 TP
-117 TLNENIYDNYNE
+117 YDNYNE
-129 IEDESYEYPVYYEVS
+129 IEDESYQYPVYYEVI
-144 NYTYSRVS
+144 NYNNTRISQY
-152 TFINYIIIDKEN
+152 INYIIIDKEN
-164 GNMFTNIKSNNYPEE
+164 GNMFTNIRSNNYPEE
-179 INKLKA
+179 INKLKT
-185 EKTNWSYQDGNITTN
+185 EKKNWSYQAGNITTN
-200 INTINQESA
+200 INSINQEST
-209 KYITDSYYSVENF
+209 KYMTSSTYSTDNF

-230 IDPSSLTYS
+230 IDPNTLNYS
-239 NSLYVQQVVYDLF
+239 NSLYVQQTVYNIF
-252 KGHENLPAYLIP
+252 KGHESLPAYLIP
-264 LSSIL
+264 LSAISI
-269 IIVMVVYLIWA
+269 IIMIVYLIWA
-280 TGHEKGKDGIQLNSI
+280 TGHEKGKEGIQLNSI
-295 DKISYEIISIVIM
+295 DRISYEIISIVIM
-308 TIIGMMMSFAV
+308 FVIGMMMSFAI
-319 ASVESQ
+319 ASIETQ
-325 IPQKILVSVFLI
+325 IPQRILMSVFLL
-337 CYLIGYACLALWV
+337 CYLIGYACLAVWV

-357 KAKQFIRSFLTYK
+357 KTKQFIRSFLIYK
-370 VCRWIV
+370 ACKWTK
-376 VTTKKIFR
+376 VTIEKIFK

-391 TNRKITIIYWGFVG
+391 TNRKITIMYWGFVG
-405 ISVILACTIWSGIG
+405 ISIILACTMWSGIG
-419 FLILIAF
+419 LLVLIVF
-426 WGWVYYKLVQYNKKI
+426 WIWVYYKLLQYNKKV
-441 QKINEALKN
+441 QKINEALRN
-450 IYNGNPNV
+450 IYEGNPSV

-469 KNMAKYINDIAGG
+469 KIMAKYINDIAGG

-519 DLLKKQEINNAQI
+519 DLLKKGDINNAQI

-565 LNIEIINLKELLNQ
+565 LNMEIINLKELLNQ
-579 TIGEFEDKLE
+579 TVGEFEDKLE

-617 ENVFSNVSKYALEG
+617 ENVFSNISKYALEG
-631 SRVYINLHKD
+631 SRVYIK
-641 GNDVNLEIKN
+641 LEKQREEVYLEFKN

-709 ELKWKLI
+709 EIKWKSEQ

>member
-1 MKNIK
+1 MENIR

-14 CYVFIPIMIFILA
+14 CYILIPIMIFILA
-27 ISIVDVSIT
+27 ISIIDVSIT
-36 SQYGQMDG
+36 SQYGEMEG
-44 PEEYIETEEFGREYL
+44 PEEYAETEEFGMEYL
-59 ISLIY
+59 ATLIH
-64 KVEDISKDKK
+64 DIRNIKKDKSQLGK
-74 KSKVI
+74 VTEETTSK
-79 EENTLREETS
+79 TYEETS
-89 ETSGISESPETSE
+89 EMANET
-102 TSDTSETSEAPETSQ
+102 P
-117 TLNENIYDNYNE
+117 YDNYSE
-129 IEDESYEYPVYYEVS
+129 IEDESYDYPVYYEIS
-144 NYTYSRVS
+144 NYNNTRISQY
-152 TFINYIIIDKEN
+152 INYIIIDKEN
-164 GNMFTNIKSNNYPEE
+164 KNMFTNIKSNNYPEE
-179 INKLKA
+179 INKLKT
-185 EKTNWSYQDGNITTN
+185 EKTNWSYQDGNIMTN

-209 KYITDSYYSVENF
+209 KYITSSYYSVDNF

-230 IDPSSLTYS
+230 IDPSTLSYS
-239 NSLYVQQVVYDLF
+239 NSLYVQQTVYNIF
-252 KGHENLPAYLIP
+252 KGHENLPTYLIP
-264 LSSIL
+264 LSTIS
-269 IIVMVVYLIWA
+269 IIVMIVYLIWA
-280 TGHEKGKDGIQLNSI
+280 TGHERGKEGIALNSI

-308 TIIGMMMSFAV
+308 FVIGMMMSFAL
-319 ASVESQ
+319 ASIETQ
-325 IPQKILVSVFLI
+325 IPQKILVSVFLL
-337 CYLIGYACLALWV
+337 CYLIGYACLAVWV

-370 VCRWIV
+370 VCRWIKIMV
-376 VTTKKIFR
+376 EKIFR
-384 KVTDKQN
+384 RVTDKEN
-391 TNRKITIIYWGFVG
+391 TNRKVTIIYWGFVA
-405 ISVILACTIWSGIG
+405 ISIILACFIWSGIG

-426 WGWVYYKLVQYNKKI
+426 WIWAYYKLLQYNKKI
-441 QKINEALKN
+441 QKINEALRN
-450 IYNGNPNV
+450 IYEGNPNV

-469 KNMAKYINDIAGG
+469 KIMAKYINDIAGG

-519 DLLKKQEINNAQI
+519 DLLKKEDIQNAQI

-565 LNIEIINLKELLNQ
+565 LNMEVINVKELLNQ
-579 TIGEFEDKLE
+579 TVGEFEDKLE

-617 ENVFSNVSKYALEG
+617 ENVFSNISKYALEG
-631 SRVYINLHKD
+631 SRVYIK
-641 GNDVNLEIKN
+641 LEKQKEEVYLEFKN

-709 ELKWKLI
+709 EIKWKSEQ

>member
-1 MKNIK
+1 MQNIK

-14 CYVFIPIMIFILA
+14 CYIFIPIMIFILA
-27 ISIVDVSIT
+27 ISVIDVSIT

-59 ISLIY
+59 MTLISN
-64 KVEDISKDKK
+64 VQDINHNKRRIK
-74 KSKVI
+74 
-79 EENTLREETS
+79 TS
-89 ETSGISESPETSE
+89 
-102 TSDTSETSEAPETSQ
+102 SDVSETSESMSGEELSDSDISTDLETKKQSKIK
-117 TLNENIYDNYNE
+117 ENLYDNYSE
-129 IEDESYEYPVYYEVS
+129 IDDESYEHPVYYETIHYS
-144 NYTYSRVS
+144 NTRLSPY
-152 TFINYIIIDKEN
+152 INYIIIDKETK
-164 GNMFTNIKSNNYPEE
+164 NMFTNIRSNNYPEE
-179 INKLKA
+179 INKLKS
-185 EKTNWSYQDGNITTN
+185 EKTNWSYQDGNVLTN
-200 INTINQESA
+200 IDTINQESV
-209 KYITDSYYSVENF
+209 KYITSSYYSVDNF

-252 KGHENLPAYLIP
+252 KGHENLPTYLIP
-264 LSSIL
+264 LTSIST
-269 IIVMVVYLIWA
+269 IIMIVYLIWA
-280 TGHEKGKDGIQLNSI
+280 TGHEKGKDEIQLSSI
-295 DKISYEIISIVIM
+295 DKISYEFISIVFITIM
-308 TIIGMMMSFAV
+308 GIMMSFAI
-319 ASVESQ
+319 ASIESQ

-376 VTTKKIFR
+376 VTTKKLFR

-426 WGWVYYKLVQYNKKI
+426 WGWVYYKLLQYNKKI
-441 QKINEALKN
+441 QKINEALRN
-450 IYNGNPNV
+450 IYEGNPNV

-469 KNMAKYINDIAGG
+469 KIMAKYINDIAGG

-565 LNIEIINLKELLNQ
+565 LNIETINLKELLNQ

-631 SRVYINLHKD
+631 SRVYIKLYKNS
-641 GNDVNLEIKN
+641 NDVNLEIKN

-697 FKIDID
+697 FKIYID

>member
-1 MKNIK
+1 
-6 ESILLKFL
+6 
-14 CYVFIPIMIFILA
+14 MI
-27 ISIVDVSIT
+27 
-36 SQYGQMDG
+36 
-44 PEEYIETEEFGREYL
+44 
-59 ISLIY
+59 
-64 KVEDISKDKK
+64 
-74 KSKVI
+74 
-79 EENTLREETS
+79 
-89 ETSGISESPETSE
+89 
-102 TSDTSETSEAPETSQ
+102 
-117 TLNENIYDNYNE
+117 
-129 IEDESYEYPVYYEVS
+129 
-144 NYTYSRVS
+144 
-152 TFINYIIIDKEN
+152 
-164 GNMFTNIKSNNYPEE
+164 
-179 INKLKA
+179 
-185 EKTNWSYQDGNITTN
+185 
-200 INTINQESA
+200 
-209 KYITDSYYSVENF
+209 
-222 EGYEVYSN
+222 
-230 IDPSSLTYS
+230 
-239 NSLYVQQVVYDLF
+239 
-252 KGHENLPAYLIP
+252 
-264 LSSIL
+264 
-269 IIVMVVYLIWA
+269 VYLIWA
-280 TGHEKGKDGIQLNSI
+280 TGHEKGKEGIQLNSI

-337 CYLIGYACLALWV
+337 CYLIGYACLALWI

-376 VTTKKIFR
+376 VTAKKLFR

-405 ISVILACTIWSGIG
+405 ISIILACTIWSGIG

-426 WGWVYYKLVQYNKKI
+426 WGWVYYKLLQYNKKI
-441 QKINEALKN
+441 QKINDALRN
-450 IYNGNPNV
+450 IYEGNPNV

-469 KNMAKYINDIAGG
+469 KIMAKYINDIAGG

-565 LNIEIINLKELLNQ
+565 LNMETINLKELLNQ

-596 MDLPNE
+596 MNLPNE

-631 SRVYINLHKD
+631 SRVYINLYKD
-641 GNDVNLEIKN
+641 NNDINLEIKN

-709 ELKWKLI
+709 QIIWKKIK

>member
-1 MKNIK
+1 MQNAK

-14 CYVFIPIMIFILA
+14 CYIFIPIMIFILA
-27 ISIVDVSIT
+27 ISIIDVSIT
-36 SQYGQMDG
+36 SQYGEMEG

-59 ISLIY
+59 LTLIY
-64 KVEDISKDKK
+64 NVRDINRDK
-74 KSKVI
+74 SRMQI
-79 EENTLREETS
+79 NTESETTS
-89 ETSGISESPETSE
+89 ETYETVPETTEE
-102 TSDTSETSEAPETSQ
+102 TP
-117 TLNENIYDNYNE
+117 YDNYNE
-129 IEDESYEYPVYYEVS
+129 IEDESYEYPVYYEVI
-144 NYTYSRVS
+144 NYNNTRISQY
-152 TFINYIIIDKEN
+152 INYIIIDKEN
-164 GNMFTNIKSNNYPEE
+164 GDMFTNIRSNNYPEE
-179 INKLKA
+179 INKLKS
-185 EKTNWSYQDGNITTN
+185 EKKNWSYQDGNITTN
-200 INTINQESA
+200 INSINQEST
-209 KYITDSYYSVENF
+209 KYMTSSTYSTDNF

-230 IDPSSLTYS
+230 IDPNTLNYS
-239 NSLYVQQVVYDLF
+239 NSLYVQQTVYNMF
-252 KGHENLPAYLIP
+252 KGHENLPTYLIP
-264 LSSIL
+264 LSAISI
-269 IIVMVVYLIWA
+269 IIMIVYLIWA
-280 TGHEKGKDGIQLNSI
+280 TGHEKGKEGIQLNSI

-308 TIIGMMMSFAV
+308 FVIGMMMSFAI

-325 IPQKILVSVFLI
+325 IPQRILMSVFLL
-337 CYLIGYACLALWV
+337 CYLIGYACLAVWV

-370 VCRWIV
+370 VCRWIKI
-376 VTTKKIFR
+376 TIEKIFR
-384 KVTDKQN
+384 KVTDKEN
-391 TNRKITIIYWGFVG
+391 ANRKITIMYWGFVA
-405 ISVILACTIWSGIG
+405 ISIILACTMWSGIG
-419 FLILIAF
+419 LLVLIAF
-426 WGWVYYKLVQYNKKI
+426 WVWTYYKLLQYNKKV
-441 QKINEALKN
+441 QKINEALRN
-450 IYNGNPNV
+450 IYEGNPNV

-469 KNMAKYINDIAGG
+469 KIMAKYINDIAGG

-519 DLLKKQEINNAQI
+519 DLLKKEDINNAQI

-565 LNIEIINLKELLNQ
+565 LNMEVINLKELLNQ
-579 TIGEFEDKLE
+579 TIGEFEDKLD

-617 ENVFSNVSKYALEG
+617 ENVFSNISKYALEG
-631 SRVYINLHKD
+631 SRVYIK
-641 GNDVNLEIKN
+641 LEKQKEEVYLEFKN

-709 ELKWKLI
+709 EIKWKEI

>member
-27 ISIVDVSIT
+27 ISIINVSII
-36 SQYGQMDG
+36 SQYGEMDG

-59 ISLIY
+59 LTLISD
-64 KVEDISKDKK
+64 VQDINNDKRK
-74 KSKVI
+74 IKAGSDV
-79 EENTLREETS
+79 S
-89 ETSGISESPETSE
+89 ETSATMSEESDISTNLETEKS
-102 TSDTSETSEAPETSQ
+102 SKIK
-117 TLNENIYDNYNE
+117 ENLYDNYSE
-129 IEDESYEYPVYYEVS
+129 IDDKSYEHPVYYETIHYS
-144 NYTYSRVS
+144 NTRLSSY
-152 TFINYIIIDKEN
+152 INYIIIDKETK
-164 GNMFTNIKSNNYPEE
+164 NMFTNIRSNNYPEE
-179 INKLKA
+179 INKLKS
-185 EKTNWSYQDGNITTN
+185 EKTNWSYQDGNVLTN
-200 INTINQESA
+200 INTINQESV
-209 KYITDSYYSVENF
+209 KYITSSYYSVENF

-252 KGHENLPAYLIP
+252 KGHENLPTYLIP
-264 LSSIL
+264 LTSIL
-269 IIVMVVYLIWA
+269 TIIMIVYLIWA
-280 TGHEKGKDGIQLNSI
+280 TGHEKGKDGIQLSSI
-295 DKISYEIISIVIM
+295 DKISYEFISIVFITIM
-308 TIIGMMMSFAV
+308 GIMMSFAI
-319 ASVESQ
+319 ASIESQ

-370 VCRWIV
+370 ICRWLV

-391 TNRKITIIYWGFVG
+391 TNKKITIIYWGFIG

-469 KNMAKYINDIAGG
+469 KIMAKYINDIAGG

-532 EQYIAVLDKKSQRLK
+532 KQYIAVLDKKSQRLK

-565 LNIEIINLKELLNQ
+565 LNMETINLKELLNQ

-697 FKIDID
+697 FKIYID

>member
-1 MKNIK
+1 MENIR

-14 CYVFIPIMIFILA
+14 CYILIPIMIFVLA
-27 ISIVDVSIT
+27 ISIINVSIT
-36 SQYGQMDG
+36 SQYGEMEG

-59 ISLIY
+59 LTLIY
-64 KVEDISKDKK
+64 NVRDIRRDK
-74 KSKVI
+74 SRMQI
-79 EENTLREETS
+79 NTESETASETS
-89 ETSGISESPETSE
+89 ETAVETTEE
-102 TSDTSETSEAPETSQ
+102 TP
-117 TLNENIYDNYNE
+117 YDNYSE
-129 IEDESYEYPVYYEVS
+129 IEDESYEYPVYYEVI
-144 NYTYSRVS
+144 NYNNTMISQY
-152 TFINYIIIDKEN
+152 INYIIIDKEN
-164 GNMFTNIKSNNYPEE
+164 GNMFTNIRSNNYPEE
-179 INKLKA
+179 MNKLKS
-185 EKTNWSYQDGNITTN
+185 EKKNWSYQEGNITTN
-200 INTINQESA
+200 IDSINQEST
-209 KYITDSYYSVENF
+209 KYMTSSTYSTDNF

-230 IDPSSLTYS
+230 IDPSTLNYS
-239 NSLYVQQVVYDLF
+239 NSLYVQQTVYNMF
-252 KGHENLPAYLIP
+252 KGHENLPVYLIP
-264 LSSIL
+264 LSAISI
-269 IIVMVVYLIWA
+269 IIMIVYLIWA
-280 TGHEKGKDGIQLNSI
+280 TGHEKGKEGIQLNSI

-308 TIIGMMMSFAV
+308 LVIGMMMSFVV
-319 ASVESQ
+319 ASIESQ
-325 IPQKILVSVFLI
+325 IPQRILMSVFLL
-337 CYLIGYACLALWV
+337 CYLIGYACLAVWL

-370 VCRWIV
+370 VCRWIK
-376 VTTKKIFR
+376 VTLEKIFR

-391 TNRKITIIYWGFVG
+391 TNRKITIIYWGFVA
-405 ISVILACTIWSGIG
+405 ISIILACFLWSGIG

-426 WGWVYYKLVQYNKKI
+426 WIWAYYKLLQYNKKL
-441 QKINEALKN
+441 QKINESLRN
-450 IYNGNPNV
+450 IYEGNPNV

-469 KNMAKYINDIAGG
+469 KIMAKYINDIAGG

-519 DLLKKQEINNAQI
+519 DLLKKEDIQNAQI

-565 LNIEIINLKELLNQ
+565 LNMEVINLKELLNQ

-589 KKNLKIE
+589 KKNLKME
-596 MDLPNE
+596 MDLPSE

-617 ENVFSNVSKYALEG
+617 ENVFSNISKYALEG
-631 SRVYINLHKD
+631 SRVYIK
-641 GNDVNLEIKN
+641 LEKQKEEVYLEFKN

-709 ELKWKLI
+709 EIKWKNER

>member
-1 MKNIK
+1 MQDIK

-14 CYVFIPIMIFILA
+14 CYILIPIMIFVLA
-27 ISIVDVSIT
+27 VSIIDVSIT
-36 SQYGQMDG
+36 SQYGEMKG
-44 PEEYIETEEFGREYL
+44 PEEYVETEEFGREYL
-59 ISLIY
+59 LTLIY
-64 KVEDISKDKK
+64 KVQDIREDK
-74 KSKVI
+74 
-79 EENTLREETS
+79 EEQRTNTLQSSETTS
-89 ETSGISESPETSE
+89 ESYLT
-102 TSDTSETSEAPETSQ
+102 TSDTNTETSSDTSV
-117 TLNENIYDNYNE
+117 NKKSSDPFSHYNE
-129 IEDESYEYPVYYEVS
+129 IEDESYEHPVYYEVI
-144 NYTYSRVS
+144 NYNS
-152 TFINYIIIDKEN
+152 TMISQYINYIIIDKEN
-164 GNMFTNIKSNNYPEE
+164 GNMFTNIRSSNYPEE
-179 INKLKA
+179 INKLKS
-185 EKTNWSYQDGNITTN
+185 EKTNWSYQDGNITTK
-200 INTINQESA
+200 IDSINQEST
-209 KYITDSYYSVENF
+209 KYMTSSMYSTDNL

-230 IDPSSLTYS
+230 IDPSTLNYS
-239 NSLYVQQVVYDLF
+239 NSLYVQQTVYNMF
-252 KGHENLPAYLIP
+252 KGHENLPVYLIP
-264 LSSIL
+264 LSAISI
-269 IIVMVVYLIWA
+269 IIMIVYLIWA
-280 TGHEKGKDGIQLNSI
+280 TGHEKGKEGIQLNSI
-295 DKISYEIISIVIM
+295 DRISYEVISIVIM
-308 TIIGMMMSFAV
+308 FVIGMMMSFAV
-319 ASVESQ
+319 ASIESQ
-325 IPQKILVSVFLI
+325 IPQRILISVFLL
-337 CYLIGYACLALWV
+337 CYLIGYACLAVWV

-370 VCRWIV
+370 VCRWIK
-376 VTTKKIFR
+376 VTLEKVFK

-391 TNRKITIIYWGFVG
+391 TNRKITIIYWGFVA
-405 ISVILACTIWSGIG
+405 ISIILACFVWSGIG
-419 FLILIAF
+419 ILILIAF
-426 WGWVYYKLVQYNKKI
+426 WVWTYYKLLQYNKKL
-441 QKINEALKN
+441 QKINEALRN
-450 IYNGNPNV
+450 IYEGNPNV

-469 KNMAKYINDIAGG
+469 KIMAKYINDIAGG

-519 DLLKKQEINNAQI
+519 DLLKKEDINNAQI

-565 LNIEIINLKELLNQ
+565 LNMEVINLKELLNQ

-596 MDLPNE
+596 MDLPSE

-617 ENVFSNVSKYALEG
+617 ENVFSNISKYALEG
-631 SRVYINLHKD
+631 SRVYIK
-641 GNDVNLEIKN
+641 LEKQKEEVYLEFKN

-682 GLSIAESLTELQGGK
+682 GLSIAKSLTELQGGK

-709 ELKWKLI
+709 EIKWKSER

>member
-1 MKNIK
+1 MQDIK

-14 CYVFIPIMIFILA
+14 CYILIPIMIFVLA
-27 ISIVDVSIT
+27 VSIINVSIT
-36 SQYGQMDG
+36 SQYGEMKG

-59 ISLIY
+59 LTLIY
-64 KVEDISKDKK
+64 NVRDIRRDKNRMQIDTESK
-74 KSKVI
+74 
-79 EENTLREETS
+79 NTS
-89 ETSGISESPETSE
+89 ETYETASE
-102 TSDTSETSEAPETSQ
+102 TTEETP
-117 TLNENIYDNYNE
+117 YDNYSE
-129 IEDESYEYPVYYEVS
+129 IEDESYAYPVYYEVI
-144 NYTYSRVS
+144 NYRNTMVS
-152 TFINYIIIDKEN
+152 QYIHYIIIDKEN
-164 GNMFTNIKSNNYPEE
+164 GNMFTNIRSNNYPEE

-185 EKTNWSYQDGNITTN
+185 EKTNWSYQDGKITTN
-200 INTINQESA
+200 IDSINQEST
-209 KYITDSYYSVENF
+209 KYMTSSTYSTDNL

-230 IDPSSLTYS
+230 IDPSTLSYS
-239 NSLYVQQVVYDLF
+239 NSLYVQQTVYDMF
-252 KGHENLPAYLIP
+252 KGHENLPVYLIP
-264 LSSIL
+264 LSAISI
-269 IIVMVVYLIWA
+269 IIMIVYLIWA
-280 TGHEKGKDGIQLNSI
+280 TGHEKGKEGIQLNSI
-295 DKISYEIISIVIM
+295 DKISYEVISFVIM
-308 TIIGMMMSFAV
+308 FVIGMMMSFAV
-319 ASVESQ
+319 ASIESQ
-325 IPQKILVSVFLI
+325 IPQKILISVFLL
-337 CYLIGYACLALWV
+337 CYLIGYACLAVWI

-357 KAKQFIRSFLTYK
+357 KAKQFIRSFLIYK
-370 VCRWIV
+370 VCRWIK
-376 VTTKKIFR
+376 VTLEKIFR

-391 TNRKITIIYWGFVG
+391 TNRKITIIYWGFVAVS
-405 ISVILACTIWSGIG
+405 IILACFLWSGIG

-426 WGWVYYKLVQYNKKI
+426 WIWAYYKLLQYNKKL
-441 QKINEALKN
+441 QKINEALRN
-450 IYNGNPNV
+450 IYEGNPNV

-469 KNMAKYINDIAGG
+469 KIMAKYINDIAGG

-519 DLLKKQEINNAQI
+519 DLLKKEDINNAQI

-565 LNIEIINLKELLNQ
+565 LNMEVINLKELLNQ
-579 TIGEFEDKLE
+579 SMGEFEDKLE

-617 ENVFSNVSKYALEG
+617 ENVFSNISKYALEG
-631 SRVYINLHKD
+631 SRVYIK
-641 GNDVNLEIKN
+641 LEKQKEEVYLEFKN

-682 GLSIAESLTELQGGK
+682 GLSIAKSLTELQDGK

-709 ELKWKLI
+709 EIKWKSE

>member
-1 MKNIK
+1 MENIR

-14 CYVFIPIMIFILA
+14 CYILIPIMIFILA
-27 ISIVDVSIT
+27 ISIIDVSIT
-36 SQYGQMDG
+36 SQYGEMEG
-44 PEEYIETEEFGREYL
+44 PEEYAETEEFGMEYL
-59 ISLIY
+59 ATLIY
-64 KVEDISKDKK
+64 DIRNIKKDK
-74 KSKVI
+74 SQLGKV
-79 EENTLREETS
+79 TEETAS
-89 ETSGISESPETSE
+89 KTYEEASGMENETP
-102 TSDTSETSEAPETSQ
+102 
-117 TLNENIYDNYNE
+117 YDNYSE
-129 IEDESYEYPVYYEVS
+129 IEDESYDYPVYYEIS
-144 NYTYSRVS
+144 NYNNTRISQY
-152 TFINYIIIDKEN
+152 INYIIIDKEN
-164 GNMFTNIKSNNYPEE
+164 KNMFTNIKSNNYPEE
-179 INKLKA
+179 INKLKT
-185 EKTNWSYQDGNITTN
+185 EKTNWSYQDGNIMTN

-209 KYITDSYYSVENF
+209 KYITSSYYSVDNF

-230 IDPSSLTYS
+230 IDPSTLSYS
-239 NSLYVQQVVYDLF
+239 NSLYVQQTVYNIF
-252 KGHENLPAYLIP
+252 KGHENLPTYLIP
-264 LSSIL
+264 LSTIS
-269 IIVMVVYLIWA
+269 IIVMIVYLIWA
-280 TGHEKGKDGIQLNSI
+280 TGHERGKEGIALNSI

-308 TIIGMMMSFAV
+308 FVIGMMMSFAL
-319 ASVESQ
+319 ASIETQ
-325 IPQKILVSVFLI
+325 IPQKILVSVFLL
-337 CYLIGYACLALWV
+337 CYLIGYACLAVWV

-370 VCRWIV
+370 VCRWIK
-376 VTTKKIFR
+376 VTLEKIFR

-391 TNRKITIIYWGFVG
+391 TNRKITIIYWGFVA
-405 ISVILACTIWSGIG
+405 ISIILACFLWSGIG

-426 WGWVYYKLVQYNKKI
+426 WIWAYYKLLQYNKKL
-441 QKINEALKN
+441 QKINEALRN
-450 IYNGNPNV
+450 IYEGNPNV

-469 KNMAKYINDIAGG
+469 KIMAKYINDIAGG

-519 DLLKKQEINNAQI
+519 DLLKKEEINNAQI

-565 LNIEIINLKELLNQ
+565 LNMEVINLKELLNQ
-579 TIGEFEDKLE
+579 TIGEFEDKLD

-617 ENVFSNVSKYALEG
+617 ENVFSNISKYALEG
-631 SRVYINLHKD
+631 SRVYIK
-641 GNDVNLEIKN
+641 LEKQKEEVYLEFKN

-709 ELKWKLI
+709 EIKWKSER

>member
-1 MKNIK
+1 MQNAK

-14 CYVFIPIMIFILA
+14 CYIFIPIMIFILA
-27 ISIVDVSIT
+27 ISIIDVSIT
-36 SQYGQMDG
+36 SQYGEMEG

-59 ISLIY
+59 LTLIY
-64 KVEDISKDKK
+64 NVRDIRRDKNRMQMD
-74 KSKVI
+74 I
-79 EENTLREETS
+79 ESESTS
-89 ETSGISESPETSE
+89 ETYETASEITEET
-102 TSDTSETSEAPETSQ
+102 P
-117 TLNENIYDNYNE
+117 YDNYNE
-129 IEDESYEYPVYYEVS
+129 IEDESYEYPVYYEVI
-144 NYTYSRVS
+144 NYNNTRISQY
-152 TFINYIIIDKEN
+152 INYIIIDKEN
-164 GNMFTNIKSNNYPEE
+164 GDMFTNIRSNNYPEE
-179 INKLKA
+179 INKLKS
-185 EKTNWSYQDGNITTN
+185 EKTNWSYQDGNIKTN
-200 INTINQESA
+200 IDSINQEST
-209 KYITDSYYSVENF
+209 KYMTSSSYSTDNF

-230 IDPSSLTYS
+230 IDPNTLNYS
-239 NSLYVQQVVYDLF
+239 NSLYVQQTVYNIF
-252 KGHENLPAYLIP
+252 KGHENLPTYLIP
-264 LSSIL
+264 LSAISI
-269 IIVMVVYLIWA
+269 IIMIVYLIWA
-280 TGHEKGKDGIQLNSI
+280 TGHEKGKEGIQLNSI
-295 DKISYEIISIVIM
+295 DRISYEVISIVIM
-308 TIIGMMMSFAV
+308 FVIGMMMSFAI
-319 ASVESQ
+319 ASIESQ
-325 IPQKILVSVFLI
+325 IPKRILISVFLL
-337 CYLIGYACLALWV
+337 CYLIGYACLAVWV

-370 VCRWIV
+370 VCRWIK
-376 VTTKKIFR
+376 VTIEKIFK
-384 KVTDKQN
+384 KVTDKEN
-391 TNRKITIIYWGFVG
+391 TNRKLTIIYWGFVV
-405 ISVILACTIWSGIG
+405 ISIILACFIWSGIG

-426 WGWVYYKLVQYNKKI
+426 WIWAYYKLLQYNKKL
-441 QKINEALKN
+441 QKINEALRN
-450 IYNGNPNV
+450 IYEGNPNV

-469 KNMAKYINDIAGG
+469 KIMAKYINDIAGG

-519 DLLKKQEINNAQI
+519 DLLKKEDINNAQI

-565 LNIEIINLKELLNQ
+565 LNMEVINLKELLNQ
-579 TIGEFEDKLE
+579 TIGEFEDKLD

-617 ENVFSNVSKYALEG
+617 ENVFSNISKYALEG
-631 SRVYINLHKD
+631 SRVYIK
-641 GNDVNLEIKN
+641 LEKQKEEVYLEFKN

-709 ELKWKLI
+709 EIKWKEI